1 MVKTGQWH
9 QTIKTVWRVKPPIP
23 FGGLLKWLVAA
34 LLLTGCADSEQVVDE
49 SSQTGTGAD
58 FESQLQNQLIS
69 AKPGDV
75 ITIPA
80 GRHTFKRGLSLAA
93 DGVTIRGEGM
103 DNTILDFKGQL
114 VGAEG
119 LLVTG
124 K

>member
-9 QTIKTVWRVKPPIP
+9 QGIKTVWRVKP
-23 FGGLLKWLVAA
+23 FARLGRSLKWLVAA
-34 LLLTGCADSEQVVDE
+34 SLLAGCVDSEQVVDE
-49 SSQTGTGAD
+49 TSQAGTSAG

-103 DNTILDFKGQL
+103 DNTILDFKG
-114 VGAEG
+114 
-119 LLVTG
+119 
-124 K
+124 

>member
-1 MVKTGQWH
+1 MDH
-9 QTIKTVWRVKPPIP
+9 SS
-23 FGGLLKWLVAA
+23 GLS
-34 LLLTGCADSEQVVDE
+34 LLCFTGCVDSEQVLDE

-69 AKPGDV
+69 AQRGDV

-80 GRHTFKRGLSLAA
+80 GRHTFKRGLSLAV
-93 DGVTIRGEGM
+93 DGVTIRGKGM

-124 K
+124 VTS

>member
-9 QTIKTVWRVKPPIP
+9 QGIKTVWRVKPSIP
-23 FGGLLKWLVAA
+23 LSGSLKWLVAA
-34 LLLTGCADSEQVVDE
+34 SLLAGCADSEQVVDQ
-49 SSQTGTGAD
+49 SSQAGTSAG

-69 AKPGDV
+69 AKPCDV

-114 VGAEG
+114 VGAE
-119 LLVTG
+119 
-124 K
+124 